1 MPHLLWRGRWVTFVR
16 NRFPDATRILLLA
29 GILVAS
35 GCGKPQVPLQESAVA
50 TPIPKPRLAREGTVY
65 LLRRVAATTENS
77 PYGFAEGSEVNVIEE
92 RSGKLLVETQ
102 GLRFEIDQE
111 FATCDLD
118 QRDTVLARA
127 AEREAAYQA
136 AMARR
141 MQAEDKMFLAEEN
154 LQRRHVADAKIIHLH
169 NAIDAAKPR
178 RKPDILTLA
187 ANSCLTAMVPKPSE
201 ADPWC
206 EARLSRREIAP
217 AGKRCVR

>member
-1 MPHLLWRGRWVTFVR
+1 MQ
-16 NRFPDATRILLLA
+16 ARILLLA

-65 LLRRVAATTENS
+65 LLRRVAVTTENS
-77 PYGFAEGSEVNVIEE
+77 LYGFAEGSEVNVIEE

-111 FATCDLD
+111 YATCDLD

-154 LQRRHVADAKIIHLH
+154 LQRRHVDDAKITHLR
-169 NAIDAAKPR
+169 NAIDAAKDEIGRLDSGNNESVVDFAEDKSR
-178 RKPDILTLA
+178 RRRIL
-187 ANSCLTAMVPKPSE
+187 E
-201 ADPWC
+201 ADIANC
-206 EARLSRREIAP
+206 DREIQILSDSAISEDSRR
-217 AGKRCVR
+217 